1 MDYFQVLV
9 IGGGTIGWI
18 LWAMSF
24 VMVALAIHNYMIVR
38 RINILPDTVRDQLN
52 ELFTAKQY
60 REAIDLT
67 AENGDFLSYIVN
79 SSLKDA
85 PYGFAAMER
94 AMEEAAEERTTKMLR
109 GLEWL
114 NLMGQVGPML
124 GLLGTVW
131 GMILAFFQIVE
142 AGTPNPA
149 QLAQAIGIA
158 LVTTLLGL
166 TLSIP
171 AMSIYSIMRTRID
184 AMTSESFK
192 VAQEMIAGFRPKAKR
207 Q

>member
-67 AENGDFLSYIVN
+67 AENGDFLSFIVN

-114 NLMGQVGPML
+114 NLMGQIGPML

-131 GMILAFFQIVE
+131 GMIMAFFKIVE

-149 QLAQAIGIA
+149 DLAQSIGIA

-171 AMSIYSIMRTRID
+171 AMSLYSILRTRID

>member
-18 LWAMSF
+18 LWVMSF
-24 VMVALAIHNYMIVR
+24 IMVALAIHNYMIVR
-38 RINILPDTVRDQLN
+38 RVNILPDTVRDQLN

-67 AENGDFLSYIVN
+67 AENGDFLSFIVN

-85 PYGFAAMER
+85 PYGFSAMER

-114 NLMGQVGPML
+114 NLMGQIGPML

-131 GMILAFFQIVE
+131 GMIMAFFKIVE

-149 QLAQAIGIA
+149 DLAQSIGIA

-171 AMSIYSIMRTRID
+171 AMSLYSILRTRID

-192 VAQEMIAGFRPKAKR
+192 TAQEMIAGFRPKAKR